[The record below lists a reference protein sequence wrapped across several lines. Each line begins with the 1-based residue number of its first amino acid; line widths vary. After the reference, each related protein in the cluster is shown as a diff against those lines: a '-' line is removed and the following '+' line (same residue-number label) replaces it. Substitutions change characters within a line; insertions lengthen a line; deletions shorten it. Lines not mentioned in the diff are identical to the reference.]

1 MSIIRV
7 NIRIR
12 YAGEHD
18 NTLLAEAGK
27 RLFFN
32 AFAADNRP
40 GDMEAY
46 LTAAFSPQIQAT
58 ELADPSSVTLIAEIE
73 GDFAGY
79 ARLKEGRPGVKI
91 PGQHPLELVRIYA
104 EQEYMG
110 KGVGSSLMDAC
121 LEETKLRGYDSI
133 WLGVWEQN
141 RRAIRFYERWDFV
154 FAGTQEFRL
163 GDDIQTDYV
172 MFRTVNK

>member
-1 MSIIRV
+1 MSRV

-12 YAGEHD
+12 YAREHD
-18 NTLLAEAGK
+18 NSLLAEAGR

-32 AFAADNRP
+32 TFAADNRP
-40 GDMEAY
+40 GDMESY
-46 LTAAFSPQIQAT
+46 LVAAFSPQIQAT
-58 ELADPSSVTLIAEIE
+58 ELADPNAVTLIAEIE

-79 ARLKEGRPGVKI
+79 ARLKEGRPGVEI
-91 PGQHPLELVRIYA
+91 TGQHPIELVRIYA
-104 EQEYMG
+104 EQEYLG
-110 KGVGSSLMDAC
+110 KGVGSSLMKAC
-121 LEETKLRGYDSI
+121 LEETKLRDCDSI

-154 FAGTQEFRL
+154 IAGTQEFRL

-172 MFRTVNK
+172 MYRSVTE